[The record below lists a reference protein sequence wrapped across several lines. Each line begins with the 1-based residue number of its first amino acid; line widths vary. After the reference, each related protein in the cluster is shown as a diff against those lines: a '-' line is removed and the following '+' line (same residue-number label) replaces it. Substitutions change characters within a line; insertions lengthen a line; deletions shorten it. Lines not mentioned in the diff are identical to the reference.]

1 MSLPVSVVEPAET
14 PYAAP
19 VDDPHRQPRDQDRNQ
34 LVTRIKR
41 AADAGRIGEADRDI
55 RLRNVAAAHSM
66 AELDLMARELDQLES
81 ALPAGAAAP
90 TWAGPPTQ
98 SAADELADKA
108 HDVARSTARSVG
120 VVALIILA
128 FVVAAVGV
136 LAFFRV
142 GGSDSHSASGAS
154 GSEDL
159 LDPSPIVSTV
169 PVPST
174 EPDTSP
180 ATNTPA
186 GAAYSLTGPG
196 IRAFLD
202 LYRSTYDTTEV
213 VDLVLYGDYAIV
225 SVPVPGKA
233 RHEGL
238 LYRNDS
244 GFTDFGGIRANA
256 PGTRIID
263 VATLNLR
270 AMLRNIERARATLNV
285 EDPTT
290 TYVVIRHLASSGAPD
305 VNIYVSN
312 EFRESGYLATTM
324 DGQVERAYPYSP

>member
-1 MSLPVSVVEPAET
+1 MSVVEPAET

-34 LVTRIKR
+34 LITRIKR

-81 ALPAGAAAP
+81 ALTAGAAVP
-90 TWAGPPTQ
+90 TWAGPPMQ
-98 SAADELADKA
+98 SSADELADKA

-128 FVVAAVGV
+128 FVVAAAGAV
-136 LAFFRV
+136 AFFRV
-142 GGSDSHSASGAS
+142 GGTES
-154 GSEDL
+154 GSATGSSEEL

-169 PVPST
+169 PVPSS

-180 ATNTPA
+180 ATNAPA

-202 LYRSTYDTTEV
+202 LYRSTYGTTEV
-213 VDLVLYGDYAIV
+213 VDLVLYGDYVIV

-244 GFTDFGGIRANA
+244 GFTDFGGIRANT

-263 VATLNLR
+263 VAKLNLR
-270 AMLRNIERARATLNV
+270 ALLRNIERARATLDV

-290 TYVVIRHLASSGAPD
+290 TYVVIRHFASSEAPD

>member
-1 MSLPVSVVEPAET
+1 LSCSLSVVEPAET

-19 VDDPHRQPRDQDRNQ
+19 VDDPHRQPRDQDRNR
-34 LVTRIKR
+34 LTTRIKR
-41 AADAGRIGEADRDI
+41 AADEGRIGAADRDI

-81 ALPAGAAAP
+81 ALAAGAAVS
-90 TWAGPPTQ
+90 TWAGPPQQ

-120 VVALIILA
+120 VVSLLILA
-128 FVVAAVGV
+128 VVIAAAGAV
-136 LAFFRV
+136 AFFAV
-142 GGSDSHSASGAS
+142 GGSKS
-154 GSEDL
+154 GSATGGSEL

-174 EPDTSP
+174 EPGTSP
-180 ATNTPA
+180 EATTPSVP
-186 GAAYSLTGPG
+186 AYSLTGPG

-213 VDLVLYGDYAIV
+213 VDLVLYDDYVIV

-233 RHEGL
+233 RHGGL

-256 PGTRIID
+256 PGTRTID
-263 VATLNLR
+263 VATMNIR
-270 AMLRNIERARATLNV
+270 ALLRNIERARATLNV

-290 TYVVIRHLASSGAPD
+290 TYVVIRHFASSEAPD

-324 DGQVERAYPYSP
+324 KGQVERAYPYSP